1 MFGETVCFKKLCV
14 CAFLGALLAGSEGDL
29 VEDELGNW
37 VGESGG
43 NWESGRLGLVS
54 LSISDKGKVEALSV
68 GVGEADGS
76 LGFDGAIR
84 AGTVAGLGSY
94 DAVTSFDVEAVF
106 SSGAWVDD
114 VLTEDFDNLE
124 GSIVATIRVCH
135 GHGEEGGEN
144 NSVHGCCG
152 GGVVVM
158 KGRVPVPM

>member
-54 LSISDKGKVEALSV
+54 LSISDEGKVEGVSV

-76 LGFDGAIR
+76 LGFDGTIR

-94 DAVTSFDVEAVF
+94 DAVTSFGVEAVF
-106 SSGAWVDD
+106 SSGARMDD
-114 VLTEDFDNLE
+114 VATEDWDNL
-124 GSIVATIRVCH
+124 A
-135 GHGEEGGEN
+135 GGA
-144 NSVHGCCG
+144 
-152 GGVVVM
+152 GVGAV
-158 KGRVPVPM
+158 R